1 MAEMEIPLLEEEEVL
16 AADLEDFRNLP

>member
-16 AADLEDFRNLP
+16 AADLEDFRKLA